1 MSYPITIESSSGDP
15 YFSTSKGQT
24 GPQGP
29 QGEVGPTGL
38 SVGLPGV
45 KGPTGPRGPSVSS
58 GPTGPT
64 GPLGPQGFIGAQ
76 GPPGTSVG
84 ATGPTGPS
92 GVAGPPGAS
101 PLLFF
106 GPPYHIASLSGANT
120 LSQRQTLITW
130 NLPQDTL
137 YSPAINV
144 TGNLI
149 SGSLL
154 STGNSNTSYTNNTA
168 NDPLVITTIALG
180 GLVSYPAL
188 IGLCSV
194 QIQNDIKSILVST
207 DQALMN
213 IGVQVDRGTGVYGGT
228 VYCPAKYRFSV
239 PGTFNVY
246 IGTGG
251 CAVILLSNVH
261 YTSNSVNASL
271 VIQSQSS
278 FSTGNPGYY
287 GGNFTLSP
295 I

>member
-15 YFSTSKGQT
+15 YFSTGQGQT
-24 GPQGP
+24 GPQGA
-29 QGEVGPTGL
+29 QGPIGPTGL

-45 KGPTGPRGPSVSS
+45 KGATGPRGPTVSS

-84 ATGPTGPS
+84 ATGPTGPQ
-92 GVAGPPGAS
+92 GDTGPQGAG

-106 GPPYHIASLSGANT
+106 GTPYHVASLSGANT
-120 LSQRQTLITW
+120 LALSNNLTW
-130 NLPQDTL
+130 NLPQDNF
-137 YSPAINV
+137 SCPAINV
-144 TGNLI
+144 TGSLI
-149 SGSLL
+149 SGSVL
-154 STGNSNTSYTNNTA
+154 SSGNSNTSYTGNTA

-180 GLVSYPAL
+180 NLVTYPAL
-188 IGLCSV
+188 IALCSV
-194 QIQNDIKSILVST
+194 QIQNDNRSILVSS

-213 IGVQVDRGTGVYGGT
+213 IGVQVDGQNGVYGGT
-228 VYCPAKYRFSV
+228 VYCPAKYALYI
-239 PGTFNVY
+239 PGTYNQY

-261 YTSNSVNASL
+261 YTSNSVNAQL

-287 GGNFTLSP
+287 GGNFTVSP